1 MAVARPTAVRAR
13 RISARINCDAG
24 TPRKGEPPVST
35 FWMLDAARN
44 PIGPFDDQ
52 SLRRLADE
60 GKLAP
65 NDLVCDTEGGGWVAA
80 SSVRPTFFRSM
91 PAPPPPPPI
100 QQRQPL
106 PPQHTGQVDPA
117 LGMLVPVGV
126 DPMALI
132 AGYVGLFSIVLVPAP
147 VALLLGLMALGRLK
161 ADPKAR
167 GAGRAWFAVI
177 AGVIGSLGLL
187 LLIVAQFIR

>member
-1 MAVARPTAVRAR
+1 
-13 RISARINCDAG
+13 
-24 TPRKGEPPVST
+24 
-35 FWMLDAARN
+35 MLDAARN
-44 PIGPFDDQ
+44 PIGPFEDRE
-52 SLRRLADE
+52 LRRLAEE

-65 NDLVCDTEGGGWVAA
+65 SDMVCDTEGGGWVAA
-80 SSVRPTFFRSM
+80 SAARPNYFRSVAST
-91 PAPPPPPPI
+91 PSSAPPPPPPPLI
-100 QQRQPL
+100 QQRQSL
-106 PPQHTGQVDPA
+106 PPQPAGQVDPA
-117 LGMLVPVGV
+117 LGVLVPLGV

-177 AGVIGSLGLL
+177 AGAIGSIGLL
-187 LLIVAQFIR
+187 FLIVAQFIR